1 MRLFYSKTLPND
13 CSVLVLVAECGRRI
27 ELYLRQS
34 DEGTT
39 LLALAGS
46 NEPSK
51 SKLQGPYETV
61 EQAIAARNAIAQ
73 VLINEGF
80 NHALNHQPLWE
91 LAAQRAWGE
100 VKSKNS
106 AAKVD
111 TTFKPQDVF
120 LDW

>member
-1 MRLFYSKTLPND
+1 MRLFYNKMLPSD
-13 CSVLVLVAECGRRI
+13 SDVLVLVAQRGMRI
-27 ELYLRQS
+27 EFYLRQS
-34 DEGTT
+34 NDGAT

-46 NEPSK
+46 GRPAK

-61 EQAIAARNAIAQ
+61 EQAIAARNAIAHS
-73 VLINEGF
+73 LTREGF
-80 NHALNHQPLWE
+80 DHLVGKQPLWE

-120 LDW
+120 LD